1 MSADDLDLDLIRQE
15 IAAEVATRRASGSL
29 DALEER
35 RLQRLFEQYSPHA
48 GGVGALSDALR
59 SVDATIY
66 IDPEVPVASSQ
77 PAGAAIKKT
86 LRKANY
92 WYMRWITTQTTK
104 ALSNIAGVLHQVG
117 TEIDRMNRRLD
128 LVASDNPPIIELA
141 GSTPWWHESAVG
153 QLDAVSGRSVVAAC
167 GEGSLVRELTS
178 RGLDAYGT
186 DPRRELTSEGASGLD
201 LRTEGVIDHLEAVA
215 DGMLGGIVLTGVT
228 EAMLPAQRTW
238 LLRALER
245 TARADAVFIVHVIKP
260 EALQGDKLPVALELA
275 GVTPLRPSTWVALLR
290 ERGLNV
296 SIVEADHD
304 ALIVATHA
312 QRA

>member
-1 MSADDLDLDLIRQE
+1 MCADDLDLDLVRRE
-15 IAAEVATRRASGSL
+15 IAAEVSARRASGSL

-117 TEIDRMNRRLD
+117 TELDRMNRRLD
-128 LVASDNPPIIELA
+128 LVASDNPPIIELEN
-141 GSTPWWHESAVG
+141 STPWWHEPAVG
-153 QLDAVSGRSVVAAC
+153 QLGSVSGRILVAAC
-167 GEGSLVRELTS
+167 GEGSLVGDLIS
-178 RGLDAYGT
+178 RGLDAYGA
-186 DPRRELTSEGASGLD
+186 DPRRDVTLESASGLD
-201 LRTEGVIDHLEAVA
+201 LRNEGVLDHLEAVA
-215 DGMLGGIVLTGVT
+215 DDMLGGIVLTGVT
-228 EAMLPAQRTW
+228 EALLPAQRTW

-245 TARADAVFIVHVIKP
+245 TARTDAVFILHVVTP
-260 EALQGDKLPVALELA
+260 EALQGDRLPVALELA
-275 GVTPLRPSTWVALLR
+275 GVTPLRPATWVTLLR
-290 ERGLNV
+290 ERGLSV
-296 SIVEADHD
+296 TIVEAEHD
-304 ALIVATHA
+304 ALIVATNA
-312 QRA
+312 PRA